1 MTTPIYDDIS
11 HPPPGIIQAL
21 VALAPDTQWYVRG
34 EITNQ
39 TDFTNNVY
47 KITGADSNGSAILSN
62 DPADVVLTWTNVN
75 AKWTELKN
83 AHPISL
89 LRIERNRLL
98 AETDWTGN
106 SDVTMSSEM
115 TIYRQ
120 ALRDITNTYS
130 SLDDVVWPTKP

>member
-1 MTTPIYDDIS
+1 MTTPTYDDIS
-11 HPPPGIIQAL
+11 HPPPSIIEAL
-21 VALAPDTQWYVRG
+21 LALAPGTEWYVRG

-39 TDFTNNVY
+39 TDFDNNVY
-47 KITGADSNGSAILSN
+47 KITGTDSNGSAIMSN
-62 DPADVVLTWTNVN
+62 SASDVVLTWTNVN

-83 AHPISL
+83 AHPIKL
-89 LRIERNRLL
+89 LRIERDRLL

-115 TIYRQ
+115 TTYRQ

-130 SLDDVVWPTKP
+130 SLDTVVWPTKP